1 MKVKPRSLRS
11 ILSPKKSKKKKP
23 QKGVNTTDDVAQ
35 DVIVKSVLESTC
47 IAPDTPTL
55 QKDVDAT
62 EGILILQEDAI
73 KKNKPQKD
81 VDVAQDAIVK
91 SILESVAPSTPAHQ
105 KDVDATEDILQDA
118 ITHEPIHLL
127 DGPPSKLN
135 HERSDVT
142 NSDTSAS
149 MASSRENSFTCTPI
163 IRIRS
168 DSHATELRLASV
180 EEDDT
185 TILEGAVA
193 AVGVEVEEAVDVGTG
208 IDERDAVAGDSI
220 NRGGRGVAT
229 QEEDDGEQTLNRKR
243 SDASDTSAS
252 ADSENT
258 FIFVDGRYTD
268 VIDEVPSNDP
278 SLDACS
284 EDVHDDHPKLA
295 CDPYPFID
303 RVDDAAFYS
312 AACSPCRGCFYSLD
326 EDDEQSQ
333 PSLSEG
339 GRSTSPNAAGL
350 LHE

>member
-105 KDVDATEDILQDA
+105 KDVDATEDILQDV
-118 ITHEPIHLL
+118 ITHEPIDLL

-193 AVGVEVEEAVDVGTG
+193 AVVVEEAVDVGTG
-208 IDERDAVAGDSI
+208 IDERDAVSI

-243 SDASDTSAS
+243 SDASDISAS

-268 VIDEVPSNDP
+268 VIDEVPSDDS
-278 SLDACS
+278 SLACS
-284 EDVHDDHPKLA
+284 IDAEDVHDEHPKLA

-326 EDDEQSQ
+326 EDDEQS
-333 PSLSEG
+333 
-339 GRSTSPNAAGL
+339 
-350 LHE
+350 

>member
-23 QKGVNTTDDVAQ
+23 QKGVNTTD
-35 DVIVKSVLESTC
+35 
-47 IAPDTPTL
+47 
-55 QKDVDAT
+55 
-62 EGILILQEDAI
+62 
-73 KKNKPQKD
+73 
-81 VDVAQDAIVK
+81 DVAQDAIVK

-243 SDASDTSAS
+243 SDASDISAS

-268 VIDEVPSNDP
+268 VIDEVPSDDS
-278 SLDACS
+278 SLACS
-284 EDVHDDHPKLA
+284 IDAEDVHDEHPKLA

-326 EDDEQSQ
+326 EDDEQS
-333 PSLSEG
+333 
-339 GRSTSPNAAGL
+339 
-350 LHE
+350 